1 MKLLP
6 NCLRN
11 MAAWFPYLCEEKLC
25 DVIYAPELP
34 AGSGRGW
41 DLPEIT
47 PLLNFSLTFMNHLYM
62 TLHLSRSTKGP
73 FWGLTQ
79 NEEGDLGLH

>member
-1 MKLLP
+1 
-6 NCLRN
+6 

-41 DLPEIT
+41 DLTWNYTVIE
-47 PLLNFSLTFMNHLYM
+47 LLSDLHESLVHDSPSQQVHEGAFL
-62 TLHLSRSTKGP
+62 GP
-73 FWGLTQ
+73 DT
-79 NEEGDLGLH
+79 E